1 MNNKSKE
8 KRVAARNRVAAGKR
22 AGWPLSPTRKKGFE
36 GFAGFVTKRK
46 RIINNQIIT
55 TMKKSIII
63 AVLMA
68 LALSGMA
75 QEIIWQPSS
84 INLYWLG
91 SDGQENAFYDH
102 VTFQYD
108 SCGLITQLKHTINY
122 PYPEIR
128 QTSYEYDSVG
138 NLTYKFY
145 SYLQG
150 SNWYG
155 NYYYYTYDQ
164 QSNLTELY
172 VEEYGRMYLRP
183 KSRRV
188 YEYTDNTLTKMYYYY
203 YNLSGGEMVLANHI
217 DYVYSDDGK
226 TKTET
231 KISANDLPVGRD
243 TYIYSDNNE
252 LTSQLHETVDSLHQ
266 FVNQHLV
273 NYEYNHNELVSKTEM
288 AWSKALSV
296 WVDSTYTEYRYENGL
311 LVQKDFTRWAADT
324 LNSRT
329 QEQRSYDDYGNC
341 ILILYKDLVNGA
353 LTETNRAFYAYDENN
368 LCIAAL
374 AQTYSDSAWVKG
386 LFSHSEPLFLNAGF
400 DHINKELGTLQNR
413 FRAEVAGYVSTPNPY
428 FAVTEIPAIHCTTFP
443 NPGNGVMK
451 VSCDLDNASIH
462 IFDMHGRWVKSQRIN
477 NGITPVV
484 MDDVPSGLYVWQI
497 WSDGTM
503 KTSGKWINN

>member
-1 MNNKSKE
+1 
-8 KRVAARNRVAAGKR
+8 
-22 AGWPLSPTRKKGFE
+22 
-36 GFAGFVTKRK
+36 
-46 RIINNQIIT
+46 
-55 TMKKSIII
+55 MKKLFTII
-63 AVLMA
+63 VLMA
-68 LALSGMA
+68 WVMSSIA

-84 INLYWLG
+84 INLHWLG
-91 SDGQENAFYDH
+91 GDGQENAFYDH
-102 VTFQYD
+102 MTLQYD
-108 SCGLITQLKHTINY
+108 SCGHISQLNHSINY
-122 PYPEIR
+122 PYPQIQE
-128 QTSYEYDSVG
+128 TSYEYDSVG
-138 NLTYKFY
+138 NLSYKSY
-145 SYLQG
+145 SFIQG
-150 SNWYG
+150 SSWGG

-172 VEEYGRMYLRP
+172 VEEWGRLFNHRP
-183 KSRRV
+183 VSKRV
-188 YEYTDNTLTKMYYYY
+188 YEYTDNTPTKMYYYY
-203 YNLSGGEMVLANHI
+203 FDLWEGVLVLSYHI
-217 DYVYSDDGK
+217 DHVYSSDGK

-231 KISANDLPVGRD
+231 KIAANDLPMERN

-252 LTSQLHETVDSLHQ
+252 LMNQLHETVDSLNQ
-266 FVNQHLV
+266 FVNQYLI
-273 NYEYNHNELVSKTEM
+273 NYEYNNDELISKTEM
-288 AWSKALSV
+288 AWSKALSA
-296 WVDSTYTEYRYENGL
+296 WVDSTYTEFRYENGL
-311 LVQKDFTRWAADT
+311 LVEKDFTRWAADT
-324 LNSRT
+324 LNTRT
-329 QEQRSYDDYGNC
+329 QEQRTYDDYGNC

-386 LFSHSEPLFLNAGF
+386 LFSHSEQLFLNVGF

-428 FAVTEIPAIHCTTFP
+428 FAVTEIPTIHCTTFP

-451 VSCDLDNASIH
+451 VSCDPDNASIH

-484 MDDVPSGLYVWQI
+484 MDDAPSGLYIWQV

>member
-1 MNNKSKE
+1 
-8 KRVAARNRVAAGKR
+8 
-22 AGWPLSPTRKKGFE
+22 
-36 GFAGFVTKRK
+36 
-46 RIINNQIIT
+46 
-55 TMKKSIII
+55 MKKSIII
-63 AVLMA
+63 SVLMA

-91 SDGQENAFYDH
+91 GDGQENAFYDH

-138 NLTYKFY
+138 NLSYKSY

-150 SNWYG
+150 SSWYG

-188 YEYTDNTLTKMYYYY
+188 YEYIDNTLTKMYYYY

-273 NYEYNHNELVSKTEM
+273 NYEYNNNELISKTEM

-296 WVDSTYTEYRYENGL
+296 WIDSTYTEYHYENGL
-311 LVQKDFTRWAADT
+311 LVEKDFTCWAADT

-341 ILILYKDLVNGA
+341 IMVLYKDLVNGA

-374 AQTYSDSAWVKG
+374 AQTCSDSAWVKG
-386 LFSHSEPLFLNAGF
+386 LFSHSEQLFLNAGF
-400 DHINKELGTLQNR
+400 DPINKELGTLQNR

-428 FAVTEIPAIHCTTFP
+428 LTVVETATIHCTTFP

-462 IFDMHGRWVKSQRIN
+462 IFDMNGRWVKSQRIN

-484 MDDVPSGLYVWQI
+484 MDDVPSGLYIWQV
-497 WSDGTM
+497 WSDGTL

>member
-1 MNNKSKE
+1 
-8 KRVAARNRVAAGKR
+8 
-22 AGWPLSPTRKKGFE
+22 
-36 GFAGFVTKRK
+36 
-46 RIINNQIIT
+46 
-55 TMKKSIII
+55 MKKLFTII
-63 AVLMA
+63 VLMA
-68 LALSGMA
+68 WVMSSIA

-91 SDGQENAFYDH
+91 GDGQENAFYDH

-138 NLTYKFY
+138 NLSYKSY

-150 SNWYG
+150 SSWYG

-188 YEYTDNTLTKMYYYY
+188 YEYIDNTLTKMYYYY

-273 NYEYNHNELVSKTEM
+273 NYEYNNNELISKTEM
-288 AWSKALSV
+288 AWSKALSA
-296 WVDSTYTEYRYENGL
+296 WVDSTYTEFRYENGL
-311 LVQKDFTRWAADT
+311 LVEKDFTRWAADT
-324 LNSRT
+324 LNTRT
-329 QEQRSYDDYGNC
+329 QEQRTYDDYGNC
-341 ILILYKDLVNGA
+341 ILILYKDLVNRA

-386 LFSHSEPLFLNAGF
+386 LFSHSEQLFLNVGF
-400 DHINKELGTLQNR
+400 DPINKELGTLQNR

-428 FAVTEIPAIHCTTFP
+428 LTVAETATIHCTTFP

-462 IFDMHGRWVKSQRIN
+462 IFDMNGRWVKSQRIN

-484 MDDVPSGLYVWQI
+484 MDDVPSGLYIWQV

>member
-1 MNNKSKE
+1 
-8 KRVAARNRVAAGKR
+8 
-22 AGWPLSPTRKKGFE
+22 
-36 GFAGFVTKRK
+36 
-46 RIINNQIIT
+46 
-55 TMKKSIII
+55 MKKLFTII
-63 AVLMA
+63 VLMA
-68 LALSGMA
+68 WVMSSIA

-91 SDGQENAFYDH
+91 GDGQENAFYDH

-138 NLTYKFY
+138 NLSYKSY

-150 SNWYG
+150 SSWYG

-188 YEYTDNTLTKMYYYY
+188 YEYIDNTLTKMYYYY

-273 NYEYNHNELVSKTEM
+273 NYEYNNNELISKTEM

-296 WVDSTYTEYRYENGL
+296 WIDSTYTEYHYENGL
-311 LVQKDFTRWAADT
+311 LVEKDFTCWAADT
-324 LNSRT
+324 LNTRT
-329 QEQRSYDDYGNC
+329 QEQRTYDDYGNC

-386 LFSHSEPLFLNAGF
+386 LFSHSEQLFLNAGF
-400 DHINKELGTLQNR
+400 DPINKELGTLQNR

-428 FAVTEIPAIHCTTFP
+428 LTVAETATIHCTTFP

-462 IFDMHGRWVKSQRIN
+462 IFDMNGRWVKSQRIN

-484 MDDVPSGLYVWQI
+484 MDDVPSGLYIWQV
-497 WSDGTM
+497 WSDGTL